1 MFKVLRDWIQRYFS
15 DEEAVVLAVLL
26 FLAFT
31 AVLTLGGML
40 APVLAGMVL
49 AYLMQGL
56 VVTLERLRVPGG
68 VAVGLVF
75 ALFMGLLL
83 VFIVVVVPLLWHQ
96 LITLF
101 NELPGMLAKW
111 QSLLLLLP
119 ERYPH
124 LVSDEQVLQAI
135 EAARGEIGKFGQ
147 WALTFSLSS
156 LPLLVNIMI
165 YLVLVPI
172 LVFFFLKDRAMIGQ
186 WVRGYLPRERAL
198 ITRVAHEMN
207 RQIANYIRGKV
218 IEIFICGGVTYI
230 AFVVLELNYAALL
243 ALLVGISVVVPYVG
257 AVVVTVPVF
266 LIALFQWGWSDQ
278 FIYLMAVYGI
288 IQTLDGNVLVPLLF
302 SEAVNLHPVAI
313 ICAVLLFGGLW
324 GFWGGVLRDSPGDAV
339 QGRAGCLAAQGAG
352 GGAAALRGWF
362 DRSVGLMAPSRASS
376 LPQLTELF
384 RKTPSNV
391 GAGLLAKA
399 PSQASI
405 ESGLVQCLSSRQN
418 RINMPRHLHAAPFL
432 TQYAILVDQERA
444 AIHAHVFLAVELFQL
459 DHVEQLTD
467 GFVLV
472 ADQLKG
478 EFLFALEVLVGFEAV
493 ARHAEHFGIGGLER
507 SVLITKALPLGRA
520 ARGAVLGVEVD
531 HYLLAFQAGEAD
543 GLPAG
548 GGGLEIGNR
557 LVDGNGHESF
567 LTLGSVGARV
577 RSGHRGSARRQNPGT
592 DRAAS

>member
-56 VVTLERLRVPGG
+56 VVSLERMRVPGG

-83 VFIVVVVPLLWHQ
+83 VFMVVVVPLLWHQ

-111 QSLLLLLP
+111 QTLLLLLP

-135 EAARGEIGKFGQ
+135 EVARGEIGKFGQ

-172 LVFFFLKDRAMIGQ
+172 LVFFFLKDRQMIGQ

-218 IEIFICGGVTYI
+218 IEIFICGGVTYV
-230 AFVVLELNYAALL
+230 AFVVLDLNYAALL

-324 GFWGGVLRDSPGDAV
+324 GFWGVFFAIP
-339 QGRAGCLAAQGAG
+339 LA
-352 GGAAALRGWF
+352 
-362 DRSVGLMAPSRASS
+362 
-376 LPQLTELF
+376 TLF
-384 RKTPSNV
+384 K
-391 GAGLLAKA
+391 
-399 PSQASI
+399 
-405 ESGLVQCLSSRQN
+405 
-418 RINMPRHLHAAPFL
+418 
-432 TQYAILVDQERA
+432 
-444 AIHAHVFLAVELFQL
+444 
-459 DHVEQLTD
+459 
-467 GFVLV
+467 
-472 ADQLKG
+472 
-478 EFLFALEVLVGFEAV
+478 
-493 ARHAEHFGIGGLER
+493 
-507 SVLITKALPLGRA
+507 
-520 ARGAVLGVEVD
+520 AVLDAWPRKEPIVAP
-531 HYLLAFQAGEAD
+531 LL
-543 GLPAG
+543 
-548 GGGLEIGNR
+548 
-557 LVDGNGHESF
+557 
-567 LTLGSVGARV
+567 
-577 RSGHRGSARRQNPGT
+577 
-592 DRAAS
+592 

>member
-75 ALFMGLLL
+75 ALFMGVLLL
-83 VFIVVVVPLLWHQ
+83 FIVVVLPLLWHQ

-172 LVFFFLKDRAMIGQ
+172 LVFFFLKDRVMIGE

-198 ITRVAHEMN
+198 ITRVAQEMN

-218 IEIFICGGVTYI
+218 IEIVICGGVTYV
-230 AFVVLELNYAALL
+230 AFVALGLNYAALL
-243 ALLVGISVVVPYVG
+243 ALLVGVSVVVPYVG
-257 AVVVTVPVF
+257 AVVVTVPVL

-324 GFWGGVLRDSPGDAV
+324 GFWGVFFAIP
-339 QGRAGCLAAQGAG
+339 LA
-352 GGAAALRGWF
+352 
-362 DRSVGLMAPSRASS
+362 
-376 LPQLTELF
+376 TLF
-384 RKTPSNV
+384 K
-391 GAGLLAKA
+391 
-399 PSQASI
+399 
-405 ESGLVQCLSSRQN
+405 
-418 RINMPRHLHAAPFL
+418 
-432 TQYAILVDQERA
+432 
-444 AIHAHVFLAVELFQL
+444 
-459 DHVEQLTD
+459 
-467 GFVLV
+467 
-472 ADQLKG
+472 
-478 EFLFALEVLVGFEAV
+478 
-493 ARHAEHFGIGGLER
+493 
-507 SVLITKALPLGRA
+507 
-520 ARGAVLGVEVD
+520 AVLDAWPRKEPEVSP
-531 HYLLAFQAGEAD
+531 LL
-543 GLPAG
+543 
-548 GGGLEIGNR
+548 
-557 LVDGNGHESF
+557 
-567 LTLGSVGARV
+567 
-577 RSGHRGSARRQNPGT
+577 
-592 DRAAS
+592 

>member
-75 ALFMGLLL
+75 ALFMGVLML
-83 VFIVVVVPLLWHQ
+83 FIVVVLPLLWHQ

-172 LVFFFLKDRAMIGQ
+172 LVFFFLKDRVMIGE

-198 ITRVAHEMN
+198 ITRVAQEMN

-218 IEIFICGGVTYI
+218 IEIVICGGVTYI
-230 AFVVLELNYAALL
+230 AFVALGLNYAALL
-243 ALLVGISVVVPYVG
+243 ALLVGVSVVVPYVG
-257 AVVVTVPVF
+257 AVVVTVPVL

-324 GFWGGVLRDSPGDAV
+324 GFWGVFFAIPLATLFKAVLDA
-339 QGRAGCLAAQGAG
+339 
-352 GGAAALRGWF
+352 W
-362 DRSVGLMAPSRASS
+362 P
-376 LPQLTELF
+376 
-384 RKTPSNV
+384 
-391 GAGLLAKA
+391 
-399 PSQASI
+399 
-405 ESGLVQCLSSRQN
+405 RQE
-418 RINMPRHLHAAPFL
+418 P
-432 TQYAILVDQERA
+432 
-444 AIHAHVFLAVELFQL
+444 
-459 DHVEQLTD
+459 
-467 GFVLV
+467 
-472 ADQLKG
+472 
-478 EFLFALEVLVGFEAV
+478 AV
-493 ARHAEHFGIGGLER
+493 A
-507 SVLITKALPLGRA
+507 PL
-520 ARGAVLGVEVD
+520 L
-531 HYLLAFQAGEAD
+531 
-543 GLPAG
+543 
-548 GGGLEIGNR
+548 
-557 LVDGNGHESF
+557 
-567 LTLGSVGARV
+567 
-577 RSGHRGSARRQNPGT
+577 
-592 DRAAS
+592 

>member
-56 VVTLERLRVPGG
+56 VVTLERLRMPGG

-75 ALFMGLLL
+75 ALFMGVLL
-83 VFIVVVVPLLWHQ
+83 VFIIVVVPLLWHQ

-135 EAARGEIGKFGQ
+135 EVARGEIGKFGQ

-172 LVFFFLKDRAMIGQ
+172 LVFFFLKDREMIGQ

-198 ITRVAHEMN
+198 ITRVAQEMN

-230 AFVVLELNYAALL
+230 AFVALGLNYSALL
-243 ALLVGISVVVPYVG
+243 ALLVGVSVVVPYVG
-257 AVVVTVPVF
+257 AVVVTVPVL

-324 GFWGGVLRDSPGDAV
+324 GFWGVFFAIP
-339 QGRAGCLAAQGAG
+339 LA
-352 GGAAALRGWF
+352 
-362 DRSVGLMAPSRASS
+362 
-376 LPQLTELF
+376 TLF
-384 RKTPSNV
+384 K
-391 GAGLLAKA
+391 
-399 PSQASI
+399 
-405 ESGLVQCLSSRQN
+405 
-418 RINMPRHLHAAPFL
+418 
-432 TQYAILVDQERA
+432 
-444 AIHAHVFLAVELFQL
+444 
-459 DHVEQLTD
+459 
-467 GFVLV
+467 
-472 ADQLKG
+472 
-478 EFLFALEVLVGFEAV
+478 
-493 ARHAEHFGIGGLER
+493 
-507 SVLITKALPLGRA
+507 
-520 ARGAVLGVEVD
+520 AVLDAWPRKDPVVAP
-531 HYLLAFQAGEAD
+531 LL
-543 GLPAG
+543 
-548 GGGLEIGNR
+548 
-557 LVDGNGHESF
+557 
-567 LTLGSVGARV
+567 
-577 RSGHRGSARRQNPGT
+577 
-592 DRAAS
+592 

>member
-26 FLAFT
+26 VLAFT

-135 EAARGEIGKFGQ
+135 EVARGEIGKFGQ

-172 LVFFFLKDRAMIGQ
+172 LVFFFLKDREMIGQ

-198 ITRVAHEMN
+198 ITRVAQEMN

-218 IEIFICGGVTYI
+218 IEIIICGGVTYI
-230 AFVVLELNYAALL
+230 AFVALGLNYAALL
-243 ALLVGISVVVPYVG
+243 ALLVGVSVVVPYVG
-257 AVVVTVPVF
+257 AVVVTVPVL

-324 GFWGGVLRDSPGDAV
+324 GFWGVFFAIP
-339 QGRAGCLAAQGAG
+339 LA
-352 GGAAALRGWF
+352 
-362 DRSVGLMAPSRASS
+362 
-376 LPQLTELF
+376 TLF
-384 RKTPSNV
+384 K
-391 GAGLLAKA
+391 
-399 PSQASI
+399 
-405 ESGLVQCLSSRQN
+405 
-418 RINMPRHLHAAPFL
+418 
-432 TQYAILVDQERA
+432 
-444 AIHAHVFLAVELFQL
+444 
-459 DHVEQLTD
+459 
-467 GFVLV
+467 
-472 ADQLKG
+472 
-478 EFLFALEVLVGFEAV
+478 
-493 ARHAEHFGIGGLER
+493 
-507 SVLITKALPLGRA
+507 
-520 ARGAVLGVEVD
+520 AVLDAWPRKEPVVAP
-531 HYLLAFQAGEAD
+531 LL
-543 GLPAG
+543 
-548 GGGLEIGNR
+548 
-557 LVDGNGHESF
+557 
-567 LTLGSVGARV
+567 
-577 RSGHRGSARRQNPGT
+577 
-592 DRAAS
+592 

>member
-56 VVTLERLRVPGG
+56 VVSLERVRVPGG

-83 VFIVVVVPLLWHQ
+83 VFILVVVPLLWHQ

-111 QSLLLLLP
+111 QTLLLLLP

-124 LVSDEQVLQAI
+124 LVSDEQVLRAI

-172 LVFFFLKDRAMIGQ
+172 LVFFFLKDRQMIGQ

-198 ITRVAHEMN
+198 ITRVGREMN

-324 GFWGGVLRDSPGDAV
+324 GFWGVFFAIP
-339 QGRAGCLAAQGAG
+339 LA
-352 GGAAALRGWF
+352 
-362 DRSVGLMAPSRASS
+362 
-376 LPQLTELF
+376 TLF
-384 RKTPSNV
+384 K
-391 GAGLLAKA
+391 
-399 PSQASI
+399 
-405 ESGLVQCLSSRQN
+405 
-418 RINMPRHLHAAPFL
+418 
-432 TQYAILVDQERA
+432 
-444 AIHAHVFLAVELFQL
+444 
-459 DHVEQLTD
+459 
-467 GFVLV
+467 
-472 ADQLKG
+472 
-478 EFLFALEVLVGFEAV
+478 
-493 ARHAEHFGIGGLER
+493 
-507 SVLITKALPLGRA
+507 
-520 ARGAVLGVEVD
+520 AVLDAWPRKEPVVAP
-531 HYLLAFQAGEAD
+531 LL
-543 GLPAG
+543 
-548 GGGLEIGNR
+548 
-557 LVDGNGHESF
+557 
-567 LTLGSVGARV
+567 
-577 RSGHRGSARRQNPGT
+577 
-592 DRAAS
+592 

>member
-56 VVTLERLRVPGG
+56 VVTLERMRVPGG
-68 VAVGLVF
+68 AAVGLVF

-135 EAARGEIGKFGQ
+135 EVARGEIGKFGQ
-147 WALTFSLSS
+147 WVLTFSLSS

-172 LVFFFLKDRAMIGQ
+172 LVFFFLKDRQMIGE

-243 ALLVGISVVVPYVG
+243 ALLVGVSVVVPYVG
-257 AVVVTVPVF
+257 AVVVTVPVL

-324 GFWGGVLRDSPGDAV
+324 GFWGVFFAIP
-339 QGRAGCLAAQGAG
+339 LA
-352 GGAAALRGWF
+352 
-362 DRSVGLMAPSRASS
+362 
-376 LPQLTELF
+376 TLF
-384 RKTPSNV
+384 K
-391 GAGLLAKA
+391 
-399 PSQASI
+399 
-405 ESGLVQCLSSRQN
+405 
-418 RINMPRHLHAAPFL
+418 
-432 TQYAILVDQERA
+432 
-444 AIHAHVFLAVELFQL
+444 
-459 DHVEQLTD
+459 
-467 GFVLV
+467 
-472 ADQLKG
+472 
-478 EFLFALEVLVGFEAV
+478 
-493 ARHAEHFGIGGLER
+493 
-507 SVLITKALPLGRA
+507 
-520 ARGAVLGVEVD
+520 AVLDAWPRKEPIVAP
-531 HYLLAFQAGEAD
+531 LL
-543 GLPAG
+543 
-548 GGGLEIGNR
+548 
-557 LVDGNGHESF
+557 
-567 LTLGSVGARV
+567 
-577 RSGHRGSARRQNPGT
+577 
-592 DRAAS
+592 

>member
-56 VVTLERLRVPGG
+56 VTTLERLRLPGA

-83 VFIVVVVPLLWHQ
+83 VFIIVIVPLLWHQ
-96 LITLF
+96 LVTLF

-111 QSLLLLLP
+111 QSVLLLLP

-135 EAARGEIGKFGQ
+135 EVVRGQIGKFGQ

-172 LVFFFLKDRAMIGQ
+172 LVFFFLKDREMIGR

-198 ITRVAHEMN
+198 ITRVAQEMN

-230 AFVVLELNYAALL
+230 GFVALGLNYAALL

-257 AVVVTVPVF
+257 TVVVTVPVA

-324 GFWGGVLRDSPGDAV
+324 GFWGVFFAIPLATLFKAVLDA
-339 QGRAGCLAAQGAG
+339 
-352 GGAAALRGWF
+352 W
-362 DRSVGLMAPSRASS
+362 PSKE
-376 LPQLTELF
+376 P
-384 RKTPSNV
+384 
-391 GAGLLAKA
+391 
-399 PSQASI
+399 
-405 ESGLVQCLSSRQN
+405 
-418 RINMPRHLHAAPFL
+418 
-432 TQYAILVDQERA
+432 
-444 AIHAHVFLAVELFQL
+444 
-459 DHVEQLTD
+459 
-467 GFVLV
+467 
-472 ADQLKG
+472 
-478 EFLFALEVLVGFEAV
+478 AV
-493 ARHAEHFGIGGLER
+493 A
-507 SVLITKALPLGRA
+507 PL
-520 ARGAVLGVEVD
+520 L
-531 HYLLAFQAGEAD
+531 
-543 GLPAG
+543 
-548 GGGLEIGNR
+548 
-557 LVDGNGHESF
+557 
-567 LTLGSVGARV
+567 
-577 RSGHRGSARRQNPGT
+577 
-592 DRAAS
+592 

>member
-75 ALFMGLLL
+75 ALFMGVLL
-83 VFIVVVVPLLWHQ
+83 VFMVVVVPLLWHQ

-135 EAARGEIGKFGQ
+135 EVARGEIGKFGQ

-172 LVFFFLKDRAMIGQ
+172 LVFFFLKDREMIGQ

-198 ITRVAHEMN
+198 ITRVAQEMN

-230 AFVVLELNYAALL
+230 AFVALGLNYAALL
-243 ALLVGISVVVPYVG
+243 ALLVGVSVVVPYVG
-257 AVVVTVPVF
+257 AVVVTVPVL

-324 GFWGGVLRDSPGDAV
+324 GFWGVFFAIP
-339 QGRAGCLAAQGAG
+339 LA
-352 GGAAALRGWF
+352 
-362 DRSVGLMAPSRASS
+362 
-376 LPQLTELF
+376 TLF
-384 RKTPSNV
+384 K
-391 GAGLLAKA
+391 
-399 PSQASI
+399 
-405 ESGLVQCLSSRQN
+405 
-418 RINMPRHLHAAPFL
+418 
-432 TQYAILVDQERA
+432 
-444 AIHAHVFLAVELFQL
+444 
-459 DHVEQLTD
+459 
-467 GFVLV
+467 
-472 ADQLKG
+472 
-478 EFLFALEVLVGFEAV
+478 
-493 ARHAEHFGIGGLER
+493 
-507 SVLITKALPLGRA
+507 
-520 ARGAVLGVEVD
+520 AVLDAWPRKEPVVAP
-531 HYLLAFQAGEAD
+531 LL
-543 GLPAG
+543 
-548 GGGLEIGNR
+548 
-557 LVDGNGHESF
+557 
-567 LTLGSVGARV
+567 
-577 RSGHRGSARRQNPGT
+577 
-592 DRAAS
+592 

>member
-26 FLAFT
+26 FLAFA

-56 VVTLERLRVPGG
+56 VTTLERLRLPGA

-83 VFIVVVVPLLWHQ
+83 VFIIVIVPLLWHQ
-96 LITLF
+96 LVTLF

-111 QSLLLLLP
+111 QSVLLLLP

-135 EAARGEIGKFGQ
+135 EVVRGQIGKFGQ

-172 LVFFFLKDRAMIGQ
+172 LVFFFLKDREMIGR

-198 ITRVAHEMN
+198 ITRVAQEMN

-230 AFVVLELNYAALL
+230 GFVTMGLNYAALL

-257 AVVVTVPVF
+257 TVVVTVPVA

-324 GFWGGVLRDSPGDAV
+324 GFWGVFFAIP
-339 QGRAGCLAAQGAG
+339 LA
-352 GGAAALRGWF
+352 
-362 DRSVGLMAPSRASS
+362 
-376 LPQLTELF
+376 TLF
-384 RKTPSNV
+384 K
-391 GAGLLAKA
+391 
-399 PSQASI
+399 
-405 ESGLVQCLSSRQN
+405 
-418 RINMPRHLHAAPFL
+418 
-432 TQYAILVDQERA
+432 
-444 AIHAHVFLAVELFQL
+444 
-459 DHVEQLTD
+459 
-467 GFVLV
+467 
-472 ADQLKG
+472 
-478 EFLFALEVLVGFEAV
+478 
-493 ARHAEHFGIGGLER
+493 
-507 SVLITKALPLGRA
+507 
-520 ARGAVLGVEVD
+520 AVLDAWPSKEPVVAP
-531 HYLLAFQAGEAD
+531 LL
-543 GLPAG
+543 
-548 GGGLEIGNR
+548 
-557 LVDGNGHESF
+557 
-567 LTLGSVGARV
+567 
-577 RSGHRGSARRQNPGT
+577 
-592 DRAAS
+592 

>member
-56 VVTLERLRVPGG
+56 VTTLERLRLPGG

-75 ALFMGLLL
+75 ALFMGLLV
-83 VFIVVVVPLLWHQ
+83 VFIVVVLPLLWHQ

-135 EAARGEIGKFGQ
+135 DVARGEIGKFGQ

-172 LVFFFLKDRAMIGQ
+172 LVFFFLKDRAMIGR

-198 ITRVAHEMN
+198 ITRVAEEMN

-218 IEIFICGGVTYI
+218 IEIVICGGVTYI
-230 AFVVLELNYAALL
+230 AFVALGLNYAALL
-243 ALLVGISVVVPYVG
+243 ALLVGVSVVVPYVG
-257 AVVVTVPVF
+257 AVVVTVPVM

-324 GFWGGVLRDSPGDAV
+324 GFWGVFFAIP
-339 QGRAGCLAAQGAG
+339 LA
-352 GGAAALRGWF
+352 
-362 DRSVGLMAPSRASS
+362 
-376 LPQLTELF
+376 TLF
-384 RKTPSNV
+384 K
-391 GAGLLAKA
+391 
-399 PSQASI
+399 
-405 ESGLVQCLSSRQN
+405 
-418 RINMPRHLHAAPFL
+418 
-432 TQYAILVDQERA
+432 
-444 AIHAHVFLAVELFQL
+444 
-459 DHVEQLTD
+459 
-467 GFVLV
+467 
-472 ADQLKG
+472 
-478 EFLFALEVLVGFEAV
+478 
-493 ARHAEHFGIGGLER
+493 
-507 SVLITKALPLGRA
+507 
-520 ARGAVLGVEVD
+520 AVLDAWPRQEPVVAP
-531 HYLLAFQAGEAD
+531 LL
-543 GLPAG
+543 
-548 GGGLEIGNR
+548 
-557 LVDGNGHESF
+557 
-567 LTLGSVGARV
+567 
-577 RSGHRGSARRQNPGT
+577 
-592 DRAAS
+592 

>member
-56 VVTLERLRVPGG
+56 VTTLERLRLPGA

-83 VFIVVVVPLLWHQ
+83 VFIIVIVPLLWHQ
-96 LITLF
+96 LVTLF

-111 QSLLLLLP
+111 QSVLLLLP

-135 EAARGEIGKFGQ
+135 EVVRGQIGKFGQ

-172 LVFFFLKDRAMIGQ
+172 LVFFFLKDREMIGR

-198 ITRVAHEMN
+198 ITRVAQEMN

-230 AFVVLELNYAALL
+230 GFVALGLNYAALL

-257 AVVVTVPVF
+257 TVVVTVPVA

-324 GFWGGVLRDSPGDAV
+324 GFWGVFFAIP
-339 QGRAGCLAAQGAG
+339 LA
-352 GGAAALRGWF
+352 
-362 DRSVGLMAPSRASS
+362 
-376 LPQLTELF
+376 TLF
-384 RKTPSNV
+384 K
-391 GAGLLAKA
+391 
-399 PSQASI
+399 
-405 ESGLVQCLSSRQN
+405 
-418 RINMPRHLHAAPFL
+418 
-432 TQYAILVDQERA
+432 
-444 AIHAHVFLAVELFQL
+444 
-459 DHVEQLTD
+459 
-467 GFVLV
+467 
-472 ADQLKG
+472 
-478 EFLFALEVLVGFEAV
+478 
-493 ARHAEHFGIGGLER
+493 
-507 SVLITKALPLGRA
+507 
-520 ARGAVLGVEVD
+520 AVLDAWPRQEPVVAP
-531 HYLLAFQAGEAD
+531 LL
-543 GLPAG
+543 
-548 GGGLEIGNR
+548 
-557 LVDGNGHESF
+557 
-567 LTLGSVGARV
+567 
-577 RSGHRGSARRQNPGT
+577 
-592 DRAAS
+592 

>member
-56 VVTLERLRVPGG
+56 VTTLERLRLPGA

-83 VFIVVVVPLLWHQ
+83 VFIIVIVPLLWHQ
-96 LITLF
+96 LVTLF

-111 QSLLLLLP
+111 QSVLLLLP

-135 EAARGEIGKFGQ
+135 EVVRGQIGKFGQ

-172 LVFFFLKDRAMIGQ
+172 LVFFFLKDREMIGR

-198 ITRVAHEMN
+198 ITRVAQEMN

-230 AFVVLELNYAALL
+230 GFVALGLNYAALL

-257 AVVVTVPVF
+257 TVVVTVPVA

-324 GFWGGVLRDSPGDAV
+324 GVWGVFFAIP
-339 QGRAGCLAAQGAG
+339 LA
-352 GGAAALRGWF
+352 
-362 DRSVGLMAPSRASS
+362 
-376 LPQLTELF
+376 TLF
-384 RKTPSNV
+384 K
-391 GAGLLAKA
+391 
-399 PSQASI
+399 
-405 ESGLVQCLSSRQN
+405 
-418 RINMPRHLHAAPFL
+418 
-432 TQYAILVDQERA
+432 
-444 AIHAHVFLAVELFQL
+444 
-459 DHVEQLTD
+459 
-467 GFVLV
+467 
-472 ADQLKG
+472 
-478 EFLFALEVLVGFEAV
+478 
-493 ARHAEHFGIGGLER
+493 
-507 SVLITKALPLGRA
+507 
-520 ARGAVLGVEVD
+520 AVLDAWPSKEPVVAP
-531 HYLLAFQAGEAD
+531 LL
-543 GLPAG
+543 
-548 GGGLEIGNR
+548 
-557 LVDGNGHESF
+557 
-567 LTLGSVGARV
+567 
-577 RSGHRGSARRQNPGT
+577 
-592 DRAAS
+592 

>member
-31 AVLTLGGML
+31 VVLTLGGML

-56 VVTLERLRVPGG
+56 VVTLERLRVPGW

-124 LVSDEQVLQAI
+124 LVSDEQVLRAI
-135 EAARGEIGKFGQ
+135 EVARGEIGKFGQ

-172 LVFFFLKDRAMIGQ
+172 LVFFFLKDRVMIGQ

-324 GFWGGVLRDSPGDAV
+324 GFWGVFFAIP
-339 QGRAGCLAAQGAG
+339 LA
-352 GGAAALRGWF
+352 
-362 DRSVGLMAPSRASS
+362 
-376 LPQLTELF
+376 TLF
-384 RKTPSNV
+384 K
-391 GAGLLAKA
+391 
-399 PSQASI
+399 
-405 ESGLVQCLSSRQN
+405 
-418 RINMPRHLHAAPFL
+418 
-432 TQYAILVDQERA
+432 
-444 AIHAHVFLAVELFQL
+444 
-459 DHVEQLTD
+459 
-467 GFVLV
+467 
-472 ADQLKG
+472 
-478 EFLFALEVLVGFEAV
+478 
-493 ARHAEHFGIGGLER
+493 
-507 SVLITKALPLGRA
+507 
-520 ARGAVLGVEVD
+520 AVLDAWPRKEPEVAP
-531 HYLLAFQAGEAD
+531 LL
-543 GLPAG
+543 
-548 GGGLEIGNR
+548 
-557 LVDGNGHESF
+557 
-567 LTLGSVGARV
+567 
-577 RSGHRGSARRQNPGT
+577 
-592 DRAAS
+592 

>member
-1 MFKVLRDWIQRYFS
+1 
-15 DEEAVVLAVLL
+15 
-26 FLAFT
+26 
-31 AVLTLGGML
+31 
-40 APVLAGMVL
+40 
-49 AYLMQGL
+49 
-56 VVTLERLRVPGG
+56 
-68 VAVGLVF
+68 LVF

-111 QSLLLLLP
+111 QTLLLLLP

-135 EAARGEIGKFGQ
+135 EVARGEIGKFGQ

-172 LVFFFLKDRAMIGQ
+172 LVFFFLKDRQMIGE

-324 GFWGGVLRDSPGDAV
+324 GFWGVFFAIP
-339 QGRAGCLAAQGAG
+339 LA
-352 GGAAALRGWF
+352 
-362 DRSVGLMAPSRASS
+362 
-376 LPQLTELF
+376 TLF
-384 RKTPSNV
+384 K
-391 GAGLLAKA
+391 
-399 PSQASI
+399 
-405 ESGLVQCLSSRQN
+405 
-418 RINMPRHLHAAPFL
+418 
-432 TQYAILVDQERA
+432 
-444 AIHAHVFLAVELFQL
+444 
-459 DHVEQLTD
+459 
-467 GFVLV
+467 
-472 ADQLKG
+472 
-478 EFLFALEVLVGFEAV
+478 
-493 ARHAEHFGIGGLER
+493 
-507 SVLITKALPLGRA
+507 
-520 ARGAVLGVEVD
+520 AVLDAWPRKEPVVAP
-531 HYLLAFQAGEAD
+531 LL
-543 GLPAG
+543 
-548 GGGLEIGNR
+548 
-557 LVDGNGHESF
+557 
-567 LTLGSVGARV
+567 
-577 RSGHRGSARRQNPGT
+577 
-592 DRAAS
+592 

>member
-56 VVTLERLRVPGG
+56 VVTLERLRMPGG

-75 ALFMGLLL
+75 ALFMGVLL
-83 VFIVVVVPLLWHQ
+83 VFMIVVVPLLWHQ

-135 EAARGEIGKFGQ
+135 DVARGEIGKFGQ

-172 LVFFFLKDRAMIGQ
+172 LVFFFLKDREMIGQ

-218 IEIFICGGVTYI
+218 IEIFICGGVTYL
-230 AFVVLELNYAALL
+230 AFVVLGLNYAALL

-257 AVVVTVPVF
+257 AVVVTVPVL

-313 ICAVLLFGGLW
+313 IYAVLLFGGLW
-324 GFWGGVLRDSPGDAV
+324 GFWGVFFAIP
-339 QGRAGCLAAQGAG
+339 LA
-352 GGAAALRGWF
+352 
-362 DRSVGLMAPSRASS
+362 
-376 LPQLTELF
+376 TLF
-384 RKTPSNV
+384 K
-391 GAGLLAKA
+391 
-399 PSQASI
+399 
-405 ESGLVQCLSSRQN
+405 
-418 RINMPRHLHAAPFL
+418 
-432 TQYAILVDQERA
+432 
-444 AIHAHVFLAVELFQL
+444 
-459 DHVEQLTD
+459 
-467 GFVLV
+467 
-472 ADQLKG
+472 
-478 EFLFALEVLVGFEAV
+478 
-493 ARHAEHFGIGGLER
+493 
-507 SVLITKALPLGRA
+507 
-520 ARGAVLGVEVD
+520 AVLDAWPRKEPVVAP
-531 HYLLAFQAGEAD
+531 LL
-543 GLPAG
+543 
-548 GGGLEIGNR
+548 
-557 LVDGNGHESF
+557 
-567 LTLGSVGARV
+567 
-577 RSGHRGSARRQNPGT
+577 
-592 DRAAS
+592 